1 MKRSQ
6 RGQMRDIKERAIEAT
21 KRKKYKK
28 KKKRKLKERG
38 GNTTILHLKIHTSA
52 SK

>member
-21 KRKKYKK
+21 KIKIKKEKK
-28 KKKRKLKERG
+28 KKKERG
-38 GNTTILHLKIHTSA
+38 GNTTILLLKIHTCA